1 MLTLINTL
9 SHMKKIVYTL
19 FILSASFAAYAQKSD
34 GSAKSLA
41 KAEVAFSDLALKNGT
56 NAAFKSFAAPDGIVF
71 RPNPVNAR
79 SFYSTAPDMKNLS
92 WTPSYT
98 QMSRSRDWGF
108 TTGAYLVDGEQKS
121 YGQYVSVWRGKDGDW
136 ELILDMGTETNKP
149 LEKIIPAVI
158 EPKDKFTPVFATEK
172 ELKTSRDIIYT
183 TEKTLNTTL
192 KTYGSGAFSG
202 FLSANSR
209 LLFPGTEPIIGKEN
223 IQAFNNRMIDKIS
236 LKTTAADK
244 ALGGDLAY
252 SYGIAT
258 IDYKT
263 DLRESF
269 NYLYI
274 WERQPDFSWNILV
287 QIYCLADR

>member
-1 MLTLINTL
+1 
-9 SHMKKIVYTL
+9 MKRIIYTL
-19 FILSASFAAYAQKSD
+19 FVLSAGFSAFAQKSD

-41 KAEVAFSDLALKNGT
+41 KTEVAFSDYALKNGT
-56 NAAFKSFAAPDGIVF
+56 SDAFATFAASDAVVF
-71 RPNPVNAR
+71 RPNAVNAR
-79 SFYSTAPDMKNLS
+79 QFYASAPDMKNLS
-92 WTPSYT
+92 WSPSYT
-98 QMSRSRDWGF
+98 QISRSRDWGF

-121 YGQYVSVWRGKDGDW
+121 YGQYVSVWRGKNGNW
-136 ELILDMGTETNKP
+136 EMILDMGTETNKP
-149 LEKIIPAVI
+149 LDKVTPVII
-158 EPKDKFTPVFATEK
+158 EPKDKFKPFFATEK
-172 ELKTSRDIIYT
+172 ELKMSRDIIYT

-192 KTYGSGAFSG
+192 KTYGSSAFSG

-223 IQAFNNRMIDKIS
+223 IQAFNYRMIDKIS
-236 LKTTAADK
+236 LKTTSADK

-252 SYGIAT
+252 TYGIAT

-274 WERQPDFSWNILV
+274 WERQADFSWNILV
-287 QIYCLADR
+287 QIYTLADR

>member
-1 MLTLINTL
+1 
-9 SHMKKIVYTL
+9 MKKLIYTL
-19 FILSASFAAYAQKSD
+19 FLLTLAAPAIAQKSD

-41 KAEVAFSDLALKNGT
+41 NAEIAFSNYALKNGT
-56 NAAFKSFAAPDGIVF
+56 NAAFTKFAAKDGVVF
-71 RPNPVNAR
+71 RPNAVNAR
-79 SFYSTAPDMKNLS
+79 NFYTTAPDMKNLS
-92 WTPSYT
+92 WVPNYSRI
-98 QMSRSRDWGF
+98 SRSRDWGF
-108 TTGAYLVDGEQKS
+108 TTGSYLVDGEQKG
-121 YGQYVSVWRGKDGDW
+121 YGQYVSVWRGREGDW
-136 ELILDMGTETNKP
+136 ELIIDMGTETNKP
-149 LEKIIPAVI
+149 LQTVVPAII
-158 EPKDKFTPVFATEK
+158 EPKDKFSPVFATEK
-172 ELKTSRDIIYT
+172 DLKTSRDIIYT

-192 KTYGSGAFSG
+192 KTYGASAYSG
-202 FLSANSR
+202 FLSTNSR

-236 LKTTAADK
+236 LKTVSADK

-274 WERQPDFSWNILV
+274 WERQADFTWNILV
-287 QIYCLADR
+287 QIYTLAER